1 LAIRLKTRKDLL
13 SWLIFTHLSDGAINI
28 RERVGSMSFE
38 IGESGNPNGRPK
50 GSYGGRIMALAS
62 LDTLLAKKKNQKAL
76 MAALEK
82 ELLKDPV
89 RFFKTVI
96 MPLLPR
102 EAKLSFDHDG
112 VIQWKSLLGG
122 EPVGNADDSTDG
134 KGRLILDAESTPLP
148 DLGKKVMFGQQGEE

>member
-1 LAIRLKTRKDLL
+1 MT
-13 SWLIFTHLSDGAINI
+13 
-28 RERVGSMSFE
+28 FE
-38 IGESGNPNGRPK
+38 TGESGNPNGRPK

-82 ELLKDPV
+82 DLLKDPV

-112 VIQWKSLLGG
+112 LIQWKSLLGG
-122 EPVGNADDSTDG
+122 EPVGDTADTTDG
-134 KGRLILDAESTPLP
+134 KGGLILEVESTPLP
-148 DLGKKVMFGQQGEE
+148 THGNCVMSDQQGEA

>member
-1 LAIRLKTRKDLL
+1 MNYEA
-13 SWLIFTHLSDGAINI
+13 
-28 RERVGSMSFE
+28 
-38 IGESGNPNGRPK
+38 GESGNPQGRPK
-50 GSYGGRIMALAS
+50 GSYGGRIMALSS

-76 MAALEK
+76 MTALERD
-82 ELLKDPV
+82 LLKDPV

-122 EPVGNADDSTDG
+122 MPEGNDTIPIDIDSAPSTKLRASHLPSLACSAMRSTVGR
-134 KGRLILDAESTPLP
+134 KGEDAISVP
-148 DLGKKVMFGQQGEE
+148 DEEA

>member
-1 LAIRLKTRKDLL
+1 
-13 SWLIFTHLSDGAINI
+13 
-28 RERVGSMSFE
+28 MSFE
-38 IGESGNPNGRPK
+38 SGESGNPQGRPK

-82 ELLKDPV
+82 DLLKDPV

-102 EAKLSFDHDG
+102 ESKLSFDHDG

-122 EPVGNADDSTDG
+122 DPADTTDG
-134 KGRLILDAESTPLP
+134 KGRLILDVESNPLP
-148 DLGKKVMFGQQGEE
+148 DQGNSGMSDQQRVE

>member
-1 LAIRLKTRKDLL
+1 
-13 SWLIFTHLSDGAINI
+13 
-28 RERVGSMSFE
+28 MSFE
-38 IGESGNPNGRPK
+38 RGESGNPNGRPK

-122 EPVGNADDSTDG
+122 EPVGDHADTTDG
-134 KGRLILDAESTPLP
+134 QGRLILDVESTPRP
-148 DLGKKVMFGQQGEE
+148 AKGDGVMPYQQGEE